1 MAQRKKIRSMSIRR
15 NVPILVVLV
24 AAFGLVLACSSAP
37 PRITGLYSTLA
48 VVDNRTLQ
56 AKYEQLSV
64 FVQAEDENGFSDLA
78 HLYIINDRAD
88 LYWALGPDSW
98 ERRGPQGQE
107 WVGSNDIVMPDGSA
121 LPRGEY
127 RVVLVDISGARDER
141 TFVLDHGPTKPGAVV
156 FPTLKLQSDRIT
168 VAGPYANDT
177 VSVIDPTG
185 RDPTGQ
191 FSSRREVSPG
201 TFTLPEILGR
211 APEPG
216 RRLDLYV
223 HTYDEAAGLVLISG
237 PYVY

>member
-1 MAQRKKIRSMSIRR
+1 MSIRR
-15 NVPILVVLV
+15 DAPILLVLV
-24 AAFGLVLACSSAP
+24 AAFGLVFACSSAP

-78 HLYIINDRAD
+78 HLYVINDRAN

-98 ERRGPQGQE
+98 ERRGTQGQE
-107 WVGSNDIVMPDGSA
+107 WVGSNNIVMPDGSA

-127 RVVLVDISGARDER
+127 RVILVDISGARDER
-141 TFVLDHGPTKPGAVV
+141 TFVLDHGPTKPDAVI
-156 FPTLKLQSDRIT
+156 FPALKLQSDQIT
-168 VAGPYANDT
+168 VTGPYANDT

-185 RDPTGQ
+185 REPTGREPTGQ
-191 FSSRREVSPG
+191 LSGRREVSPG
-201 TFTLPEILGR
+201 TFPLPEILGR

-223 HTYDEAAGLVLISG
+223 HTYDEGARVVLISG